1 MKEVKIKEHTKRILV
16 PMDFS
21 EQAIVG
27 LDHAAMLAKELDAE
41 IVMLSVVEESS
52 NLSGIIGKALDMD
65 AATINILK
73 QQDELFSQYQK
84 KGIRMEPMVSRGSV

>member
-41 IVMLSVVEESS
+41 IVMLSVVE
-52 NLSGIIGKALDMD
+52 
-65 AATINILK
+65 
-73 QQDELFSQYQK
+73 
-84 KGIRMEPMVSRGSV
+84 